1 MRPVGVLAKR
11 LRMCYSLKHSKTT
24 TVSERTCGM
33 TRKRTPRQRT
43 SGPPLDEHI
52 FRRAADSAADGVV
65 IAGLDRRIAY
75 INEARAR
82 SHGFRVEE
90 LLGRDVATLTARP
103 ERAVEIAQQV
113 LEKGVWQGETEGIRK
128 DGTTFPMRQ
137 TITRV
142 DDSDG
147 TPIAMLSITRD
158 ITEEKAWQASL
169 EQRTRQLTALLYA
182 GRQINSALDTREVMR
197 LLVQY
202 AMVLVSAGGG
212 CAGLL
217 VDDRMVFRECNRR
230 GELVPIDY
238 AFGKGEGVAGW
249 IIENRRPYLTNDAAH
264 DPVVLRRIQK
274 NVGFDKLVSVPI
286 IAGDGRLLGCF
297 ELYNWPG
304 ERLFTPEDI
313 DLLIGLANQAA
324 VALTNAAL
332 TEDIRKSAAA
342 VKKSEETLRLVVEGS
357 PDFFFYIHDSKGVF
371 TYVSPSVERITGH
384 SVDEWMSHYTKFLT
398 DNPINEDVVKHTERT
413 LATGEITDS
422 YPVEIFHKNGSR
434 IMLEVYER
442 PIIEDGKVVGIR
454 GVARDVTEL
463 RRAEAAESAARRE
476 ADARMSN
483 FYKDTIFS
491 VTDGKL
497 EILDKDEIEK
507 LCAESDVPVMQI
519 SDVRDVA
526 AARARVRQAAEKAG
540 MEPSQI
546 DALVLCVGEAAT
558 NAFKHGG
565 GGTMAVCDEDG
576 SIRVKVSDSGP
587 GMDSLALPKIAFLK
601 GFSTA
606 KSLGMGYANIL
617 ASADKVY
624 LSTGPDGTT
633 VVIEVA
639 KQPKSIEFQLAH
651 LPDLW

>member
-1 MRPVGVLAKR
+1 MSSNRAPRKGSFGPV
-11 LRMCYSLKHSKTT
+11 
-24 TVSERTCGM
+24 
-33 TRKRTPRQRT
+33 
-43 SGPPLDEHI
+43 LDEQI

-75 INEARAR
+75 INHARAS
-82 SHGFRVEE
+82 SHGYSVEE
-90 LLGRDVATLTARP
+90 LIGRDVTILTARP
-103 ERAVEIAQQV
+103 EQAAEIAQEV

-128 DGTTFPMRQ
+128 DGTVFPMRQ

-142 DDSDG
+142 DNADG
-147 TPIAMLSITRD
+147 TPVAMLSISRD
-158 ITEEKAWQASL
+158 ITEEKARQASL

-182 GRQINSALDTREVMR
+182 SRQINSALDTQEVMR

-202 AMVLVSAGGG
+202 GMLLVSAGGG

-217 VDDRMVFRECNRR
+217 VDDKMVFHECNRH
-230 GELVPIDY
+230 GELVPINY
-238 AFGKGEGVAGW
+238 AFRRGEGVAGW
-249 IIENRRPYLTNDAAH
+249 VIENRRPYLTNDAAH

-274 NVGFDKLVSVPI
+274 KIGFTKLINVPI
-286 IAGDGRLLGCF
+286 IASDGRLLGCF
-297 ELYNWPG
+297 ELHNWPN
-304 ERLFTPEDI
+304 ERSFEPEDI

-332 TEDIRKSAAA
+332 TEDLRKSAAA
-342 VKKSEETLRLVVEGS
+342 IQKNEETLRLVVEGS

-371 TYVSPSVERITGH
+371 TYVSPSVEQITGY

-413 LATGEITDS
+413 LATGETTGP

-434 IMLEVYER
+434 IMLEVFER

-463 RRAEAAESAARRE
+463 RRAEAAETAARQE
-476 ADARMSN
+476 ADRRMNN

-497 EILDKDEIEK
+497 EILDRGEIER
-507 LCAESDVPVMQI
+507 LCAEPIFPCTEI

-526 AARARVRQAAEKAG
+526 AARAQVRKAAQEAG
-540 MEPSQI
+540 MEASQI
-546 DALVLCVGEAAT
+546 DALVLCVGEAVT

-565 GGTMAVCDEDG
+565 GGTMAICDENG
-576 SIRVKVSDSGP
+576 SVRVKVSDSGP
-587 GMDSLALPKIAFLK
+587 GMDSLALPKIAFMK
-601 GFSTA
+601 SFSTT

-624 LSTGPDGTT
+624 LCTGPDGTT